1 MTRST
6 ADRMIVIGAAVVI
19 VALTGAAFWLS
30 YAHLAEIAEEHGLS
44 GARAWAWPATLD
56 LGIIA
61 GELLMLRAAIQ
72 RRTDW
77 WAIALTVA
85 GAGGSIVL
93 NVWGVGANA
102 EALDYVVAAVP
113 PSAALLAFGVMMRQV
128 HRWLAHTD
136 TGTTV
141 PVTVVPVAP
150 KREPVVP
157 ADARMLPLVAA
168 EPDIEVTIDRV
179 PAVPVE
185 HPAPVD
191 HRPRP
196 MPTTLPPAPVS
207 RPVEITASVP
217 AETPRQ
223 VVTEVVALTPT
234 ELRRRARSLHR
245 RAVTET
251 GRPVTIE
258 RLRTELH
265 LSRRDAAALRREVVT
280 DTEQEGEQR

>member
-6 ADRMIVIGAAVVI
+6 ADRLIVIGAAVVI

-30 YAHLAEIAEEHGLS
+30 YAHLAEIAEAHGLS

-72 RRTDW
+72 KRVDW

-113 PSAALLAFGVMMRQV
+113 PSAALLAFAVMMRQV
-128 HRWLAHTD
+128 HRWLAHT
-136 TGTTV
+136 GPA
-141 PVTVVPVAP
+141 PVVAD
-150 KREPVVP
+150 PVVP
-157 ADARMLPLVAA
+157 LDAPVVVH
-168 EPDIEVTIDRV
+168 PDVEVTIDRV
-179 PAVPVE
+179 PPVPVD
-185 HPAPVD
+185 HPAPVG
-191 HRPRP
+191 HRAPVVP
-196 MPTTLPPAPVS
+196 ATLPPAPA
-207 RPVEITASVP
+207 VEAREMTGAVP
-217 AETPRQ
+217 AEAPRR
-223 VVTEVVALTPT
+223 VVTEVVALTPA

-245 RAVTET
+245 RAVTAT

-258 RLRTELH
+258 ALRTELG

-280 DTEQEGEQR
+280 GTEQEGEQR

>member
-6 ADRMIVIGAAVVI
+6 ADRLIVIGAAVVI

-102 EALDYVVAAVP
+102 EPLDYVVAAVP

-128 HRWLAHTD
+128 HRWLAQP
-136 TGTTV
+136 TTEPG
-141 PVTVVPVAP
+141 PVTIAPVVS

-157 ADARMLPLVAA
+157 AGVRLLPLVTAGS
-168 EPDIEVTIDRV
+168 DVEVTIDRV
-179 PAVPVE
+179 PPMPVE
-185 HPAPVD
+185 HPVPVD

-196 MPTTLPPAPVS
+196 MPVTLPPSPAP
-207 RPVEITASVP
+207 RPVEMTASVP
-217 AETPRQ
+217 ADTPRQ
-223 VVTEVVALTPT
+223 VVTETVALTPA
-234 ELRRRARSLHR
+234 ELRRRARTLHR

-258 RLRTELH
+258 RLRTELG

-280 DTEQEGEQR
+280 GTEQEGEQR